1 MENNLYLKE
10 VSLSGYKSINNVN
23 IVFQKG
29 LNIIIGKNAA
39 GKTNFL
45 KFIKKILSF
54 KYDNLN
60 NFTSNLIFKNGKEV
74 SFKTQR
80 NIEIDELFKINNL
93 SSKIEYELKVNNKIL
108 KDKKGSEETSI
119 YEKFT
124 QNEIIYD
131 STLIC
136 HGIYKEYVIVDKPFS
151 FNIDNKS
158 KWSSDLHNIF
168 GNSSN
173 PYFIKCLTLDFIL
186 QIMTLNEDFD
196 LESLKDAFRTVF
208 RRTEKIKTTLKKYS
222 SIEDIRFSDNF
233 NVFIT
238 DDKENLSVNNLF
250 LEFKIEGNWL
260 PFSNLSDGT
269 KRLFYIISEVFENDE
284 NPNIRPTNVDRYA
297 GQTEIS
303 RIILIEEPE
312 LGIHPHQF
320 HKLMEFLKIESE
332 RKQIIVTTHSP
343 QALDSINQNE
353 LNRIIIAYSTN
364 SKEGTKLRHLNEN
377 ELIKANEYIKDDFLS
392 DYWLYS
398 DLEK

>member
-1 MENNLYLKE
+1 M
-10 VSLSGYKSINNVN
+10 
-23 IVFQKG
+23 
-29 LNIIIGKNAA
+29 
-39 GKTNFL
+39 
-45 KFIKKILSF
+45 
-54 KYDNLN
+54 
-60 NFTSNLIFKNGKEV
+60 
-74 SFKTQR
+74 
-80 NIEIDELFKINNL
+80 KINFPIN
-93 SSKIEYELKVNNKIL
+93 
-108 KDKKGSEETSI
+108 T
-119 YEKFT
+119 
-124 QNEIIYD
+124 
-131 STLIC
+131 
-136 HGIYKEYVIVDKPFS
+136 
-151 FNIDNKS
+151 
-158 KWSSDLHNIF
+158 
-168 GNSSN
+168 
-173 PYFIKCLTLDFIL
+173 
-186 QIMTLNEDFD
+186 
-196 LESLKDAFRTVF
+196 
-208 RRTEKIKTTLKKYS
+208 
-222 SIEDIRFSDNF
+222 
-233 NVFIT
+233 
-238 DDKENLSVNNLF
+238 
-250 LEFKIEGNWL
+250 FKIEGNWL